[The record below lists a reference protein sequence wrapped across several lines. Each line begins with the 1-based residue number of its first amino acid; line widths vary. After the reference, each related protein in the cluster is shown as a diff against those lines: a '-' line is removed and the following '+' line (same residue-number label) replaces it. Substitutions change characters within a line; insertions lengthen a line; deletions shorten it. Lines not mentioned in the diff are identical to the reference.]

1 MRNARTTACVALF
14 ITALLPALV
23 RAQASISKVA
33 IANPVKIF
41 NDIAETN
48 DLKARMQSD
57 QKNIEAEE
65 LRRRTQLN
73 DLKAQRDA
81 LKPDSPQYAEKN
93 KALLDASIQYEVW
106 GRLTNMEIQRQ
117 QKQQIKTL
125 YDKIRSAIAE
135 VAVKK
140 NIELVLAEQGI
151 DLPADLEQINMDQ
164 LKVLINQR
172 NVLYNTALVDISA
185 DVVAT
190 MDLKYKSGA
199 K

>member
-1 MRNARTTACVALF
+1 MRTARTTACVAL
-14 ITALLPALV
+14 LLMFGSASIV
-23 RAQASISKVA
+23 SAQASISKVA

-41 NDIAETN
+41 NDIQETN

-57 QKNIEAEE
+57 QKNIEAEN
-65 LRRRTQLN
+65 LRRQTQLN
-73 DLKAQRDA
+73 DLKAQRDS

-117 QKQQIKTL
+117 QKQQIKSL
-125 YDKIRSAIAE
+125 YDKIRGAIAE
-135 VAVKK
+135 VAIKK
-140 NIELVLAEQGI
+140 NIELVLAEQGV

-164 LKVLINQR
+164 LKLLINQR
-172 NVLYNTALVDISA
+172 NVLYSTQLVDISA
-185 DVVAT
+185 DVIAT
-190 MDLKYKSGA
+190 MDLKYKAG